1 MMKKLT
7 MFLCLACAWT
17 CSLQAQEAKTFF
29 KNMPDSLSPLLTAV
43 NRADCIDFL
52 ESKMKAEV
60 TNRFGGKSEMTEL
73 APDYIRIQMTP
84 QSSWQMK
91 LLATSDSTKV
101 ICTVSTACAPACDSD
116 VHFYT
121 TGWEEL
127 PASSFLTPP
136 VMKDFLSLPDT
147 VMDYEVRDAGEQA
160 DMLLMK
166 ADLSAKDNTLTFT
179 FTTTDYMD
187 KEAAEKLKPY
197 LRRPVVYIWK
207 GNSYE
212 LRATSPLFCRTLLHI
227 LRLPHFVIQMHLDL
241 YPLSIGK

>member
-1 MMKKLT
+1 MMKRLT
-7 MFLCLACAWT
+7 MFVCLALAWM
-17 CSLQAQEAKTFF
+17 CSLQAQEAKTYF
-29 KNMPDSLSPLLTAV
+29 KNMPDSLCPLLTSV

-73 APDYIRIQMTP
+73 TPDYIRMQMTS

-91 LLATSDSTKV
+91 LLATSDSTKL

-121 TGWEEL
+121 TQWEEL
-127 PASSFLTPP
+127 PAASFLTLP
-136 VMKDFLSLPDT
+136 VMKDFLSIPDT
-147 VMDYEVRDAGEQA
+147 LQDYEIRDAGQLA

-166 ADLSAKDNTLTFT
+166 ADLSGNDDALTFT
-179 FTTTDYMD
+179 FATTDYMN

-197 LRRPVVYIWK
+197 LRRTVVYDWK
-207 GNSYE
+207 ESKFVRKGSE
-212 LRATSPLFCRTLLHI
+212 TSR
-227 LRLPHFVIQMHLDL
+227 
-241 YPLSIGK
+241 